1 MIYNI
6 LFVLIA
12 IAAIIVV
19 IMNMVL
25 VHRGRQIEKS
35 YFYVLSIIVIIFEIE
50 ALLKILFMR

>member
-1 MIYNI
+1 MI
-6 LFVLIA
+6 LGCEV
-12 IAAIIVV
+12 VV